1 MDAND
6 GQWSAI
12 ERRAQGLWVISAY
25 TQQGRLIRTTARTT
39 EAGVRRLARRWRAPV
54 YARTAL

>member
-1 MDAND
+1 MNTTP

-12 ERRAQGLWVISAY
+12 ERRAQGLWVITTY
-25 TQQGRLIRTTARTT
+25 TQDGRFIHTRTRPT
-39 EAGVRRLARRWRAPV
+39 EAAVRRLARRWRAPV